1 MTEPQNGP
9 PEVPLWG
16 PAPPMPG
23 QSIPEPT
30 QRPMFDIPTSP
41 SSPPPEPPGQ
51 PPVRHSDSADHR
63 GRTTT
68 WLVACGAAVVIVLV
82 LVVVVVTRRPNT
94 STGSAVAAQ
103 TGSPIGQVTE
113 TEPPSTVPTT
123 VTSTSAAP
131 TTTTDTPTTTAR
143 ILAGPYGM
151 QVSAPPD
158 WTTKPGTVP
167 SVTEVDN
174 PAVPGQFIRF
184 GAAPPVS
191 SGTLLDTVLQYEQTT
206 PGIGSG
212 YQRVQL
218 AGVSFGSA
226 PEAVEWEF
234 TFGTDQGTRHA
245 CGLYWRINGI
255 EYVLYASSYEA
266 DWATTQQAFQAMQ
279 ATAGPS

>member
-1 MTEPQNGP
+1 
-9 PEVPLWG
+9 
-16 PAPPMPG
+16 
-23 QSIPEPT
+23 
-30 QRPMFDIPTSP
+30 
-41 SSPPPEPPGQ
+41 
-51 PPVRHSDSADHR
+51 
-63 GRTTT
+63 
-68 WLVACGAAVVIVLV
+68 
-82 LVVVVVTRRPNT
+82 VTRRPNT
-94 STGSAVAAQ
+94 STGSAAPAD
-103 TGSPIGQVTE
+103 SSIGQVTE
-113 TEPPSTVPTT
+113 TEPPTTVPTT
-123 VTSTSAAP
+123 VTYTSTVPS
-131 TTTTDTPTTTAR
+131 TTTDTPTTTNAR
-143 ILAGPYGM
+143 ILTGPYGM

-184 GAAPPVS
+184 GGATPVS

-206 PGIGSG
+206 PGISSG

-218 AGVSFGSA
+218 DSVSFGSA

-234 TFGTDQGTRHA
+234 TFGTNQGTRHA
-245 CGLYWRINGI
+245 SGLYWRINGI